1 MKKILIWT
9 PIPVQRKSSAEEF
22 LADDLYR
29 MNSGNLLFVTSV
41 VRTLMVDPDV
51 RFEPVFGMP
60 GEMRVE
66 NIERYNSEYAC
77 FAIPLANAFRSEY
90 IGHLE
95 KLTAFV
101 KRLRIPC
108 VVIGVGIQAALNRR
122 VDEPRPFDGAVK
134 RFMDAVLEKSAMVG
148 LRGAH
153 TAAYLK
159 HLGFAE
165 EKDFT
170 VIGCPSMY
178 MWGAEL
184 PAIRK
189 KELTAQAR
197 ICVNGKVQSS
207 RLIHEWMETN
217 CMLTPGYAY
226 IPQRIEEFRMMGYGF
241 PILNKG
247 KGPAPKYLPV
257 DRKSP
262 LIREKRSVGFM
273 SAYAWVDFMRKADFA
288 YGCNIHGSIA
298 AILAGTPCMTV
309 IKDRRVE
316 ELAAYFEIPGIT
328 EEDMRQGKSVVSLY
342 EKADYGLMQRNHC
355 RRFGHF
361 VDFLNANGLE
371 HIHSGNGSGTE
382 APYDRYVREQGIL
395 PPYYPR
401 SAAEILKDPGTYR
414 VWCRIAA
421 QYAGRLK
428 KKLMK

>member
-41 VRTLMVDPDV
+41 VRTLMVDQEV
-51 RFEPVFGMP
+51 QFEPVFGMP
-60 GEMRVE
+60 GEMREE
-66 NIERYNSEYAC
+66 NIECYNAEYSF
-77 FAIPLANAFRSEY
+77 FAIPLANAFRREY
-90 IGHLE
+90 IEQLE

-122 VDEPRPFDGAVK
+122 MDEKYSYDDAVK
-134 RFMDAVLEKSAMVG
+134 RFMAAVLEKSVMVG
-148 LRGAH
+148 LRGRH
-153 TAAYLK
+153 TADYLT
-159 HLGFAE
+159 HLGFTE

-184 PAIRK
+184 PPIRK
-189 KELTAQAR
+189 KELNAKAR
-197 ICVNGKVQSS
+197 ICVNGKLASS
-207 RLIHEWMETN
+207 ELIHEWMKTN
-217 CMLTPGYAY
+217 CALLPEYNY

-257 DRKSP
+257 SRKDL

-273 SAYAWVDFMRKADFA
+273 SAYAWVDFMRNMDFA

-298 AILAGTPCMTV
+298 AVLAGTPCLTV

-316 ELAAYFEIPGIT
+316 ELVEYFEIPCVT
-328 EEDMRQGKSVVSLY
+328 EEDMRSGRSVISLY
-342 EKADYGLMQRNHC
+342 ERADYGPMQRNHC

-361 VDFLNANGLE
+361 VDFLNVNGVP
-371 HIHSGNGSGTE
+371 HIHAAEAAVGD
-382 APYDRYVREQGIL
+382 APYDRCVHELGIL

-401 SAAEILKDPGTYR
+401 SAPEILKDPGTYR
-414 VWCRIAA
+414 VWGKIAA
-421 QYAGRLK
+421 QYGRRLS
-428 KKLMK
+428 KKLLK